1 MTQQEVEKKLKK
13 IYKEMNLWPE
23 VNKKLKY
30 KIPEHEVQR
39 RESIL
44 SLQQILYKIEN
55 AKKEGDKNKEYFNL
69 ALYYL
74 MKSAEV

>member
-1 MTQQEVEKKLKK
+1 MTQREIEKKLKK
-13 IYKEMNLWPE
+13 IYKEMSLWPD
-23 VNKKLKY
+23 VNKKLRY
-30 KIPEHEVQR
+30 KIPEHIVQR

-44 SLQQILYKIEN
+44 SLQQILYKIED

-74 MKSAEV
+74 TKSAEV

>member
-1 MTQQEVEKKLKK
+1 MTQKEIEKKLKK

-23 VNKKLKY
+23 VNEKLRY
-30 KIPEHEVQR
+30 KIPENEVQR

-44 SLQQILYKIEN
+44 SLQQILYKIED
-55 AKKEGDKNKEYFNL
+55 AKKEGNKNKEYFNL

-74 MKSAEV
+74 MRSAEV

>member
-1 MTQQEVEKKLKK
+1 MTQKEIEKKFKR
-13 IYKEMNLWPE
+13 IYKEMRLWPE
-23 VNKKLKY
+23 VNEKLRY

-44 SLQQILYKIEN
+44 SHQQILYKIEDV
-55 AKKEGDKNKEYFNL
+55 KKEGDKNKEYLNS